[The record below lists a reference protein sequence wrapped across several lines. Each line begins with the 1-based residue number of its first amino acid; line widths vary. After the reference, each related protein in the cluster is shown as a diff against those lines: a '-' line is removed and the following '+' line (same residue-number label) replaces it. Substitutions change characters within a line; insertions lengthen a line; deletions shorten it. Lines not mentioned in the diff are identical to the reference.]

1 MPHSENDILRL
12 IKGATPE
19 RQEELEQLWDSYRP
33 NFRYL
38 DDSPGFTLEVRFDH
52 VVTTQRTV
60 DQLWFASSVCI
71 QSAKVFYS
79 HLVTTKA
86 GEVPLNPQAL
96 ADDVD
101 YTQEVEAL
109 AKLWQQFRELG
120 RAALPG
126 DFCWP
131 NDIVPLPQPERPLDN
146 REAQAIFDIV
156 GLALSFWFLHE
167 VRHLRFDAEET
178 RPTDPAEEEVICDTY
193 AWEFMLRDIAAYH
206 ELSKEPIDKVQ
217 SKRRLGVAVGLATVL
232 AVTAVAAQTNGT
244 HPPSSERLLMFI
256 DTNVDN
262 PDAGCWALLASM
274 LLSMLPNDVRN
285 RPLAPFSDYRALARE
300 IIQRF

>member
-12 IKGATPE
+12 IKSAAPE
-19 RQEELEQLWDSYRP
+19 RQEELERLWESHRP

-52 VVTTQRTV
+52 VVTTQRTL
-60 DQLWFASSVCI
+60 DQLWFASSVCFH
-71 QSAKVFYS
+71 SARVFYS
-79 HLVTTKA
+79 HLVTTKT
-86 GEVPLNPQAL
+86 GEVPLNSQAL

-101 YTQEVEAL
+101 YAKEVEAL
-109 AKLWQQFRELG
+109 TNLWQQFRELG

-131 NDIVPLPQPERPLDN
+131 NDIVPLPQSERPLDN
-146 REAQAIFDIV
+146 REAQAIFDTV

-167 VRHLRFDAEET
+167 VRHLQFDIEET
-178 RPTDPAEEEVICDTY
+178 RPIDPAEEEVICDKY

-206 ELSKEPIDKVQ
+206 ELRNEPIDQVQ

-232 AVTAVAAQTNGT
+232 AVTAGVERTNGT
-244 HPPSSERLLMFI
+244 HPASSERLLMFI
-256 DTNVDN
+256 DTNADN
-262 PDAGCWALLASM
+262 PDADCWALLASM

-285 RPLAPFSDYRALARE
+285 RPLTPFRDYRALARE